1 MRTRTQA
8 TINRIPK
15 GGIHM
20 KTKSIAAIVLVAFGL
35 AATSIHAATVTNTM
49 PVRITIQNACNIA
62 TTAPTTLDF
71 ATQGPLVANVDQ
83 TATITVTCTTGA
95 LYNVGLDGG
104 GGGNIN
110 ARRMINGTNTVGYQL
125 YSNSGRTAVWGTTI
139 GTDTVAG
146 TGNGIAQTLSVYGR
160 VPAQTTPPAAVYND
174 TVNVTVTY

>member
-1 MRTRTQA
+1 
-8 TINRIPK
+8 
-15 GGIHM
+15 M
-20 KTKSIAAIVLVAFGL
+20 KTKFIAAAVLVAFGL
-35 AATSIHAATVTNTM
+35 AATSIQAATVTNTM
-49 PVRITIQNACNIA
+49 PVRITIQNACNIS

-71 ATQGPLVANVDQ
+71 GTQGPLVANVDQ

-146 TGNGIAQTLSVYGR
+146 TGNGIAQNLTVYGR

>member
-1 MRTRTQA
+1 
-8 TINRIPK
+8 
-15 GGIHM
+15 M
-20 KTKSIAAIVLVAFGL
+20 KTKSIAFAVLVAFGL

-95 LYNVGLDGG
+95 IYNVGLDGG

-110 ARRMINGTNTVGYQL
+110 TRRMINGTNTVGYQL

-146 TGNGIAQTLSVYGR
+146 TGNGIAQNLTVYGR
-160 VPAQTTPPAAVYND
+160 VPAQTTPVAAIYND

>member
-1 MRTRTQA
+1 
-8 TINRIPK
+8 
-15 GGIHM
+15 M
-20 KTKSIAAIVLVAFGL
+20 KTKSIAVAVLVAFGL

-95 LYNVGLDGG
+95 IYNVGLDGG

-110 ARRMINGTNTVGYQL
+110 TRRMINGTNTVGYQL

-146 TGNGIAQTLSVYGR
+146 TGNGIAQNLTVYGR
-160 VPAQTTPPAAVYND
+160 VPAQTTPVAAIYND

>member
-1 MRTRTQA
+1 
-8 TINRIPK
+8 
-15 GGIHM
+15 M
-20 KTKSIAAIVLVAFGL
+20 KMTTIAAIALATFGL
-35 AATSIHAATVTNTM
+35 AASSVHAATVTNTM
-49 PVRITIQNACNIA
+49 PVKITIQNACNIS

-71 ATQGPLVANVDQ
+71 GTQGPLVANVDQ

-95 LYNVGLDGG
+95 NYNVGLDGG

-125 YSNSGRTAVWGTTI
+125 YSNSGRTTVWGTTI

-146 TGNGIAQTLSVYGR
+146 SGNGTSQTLTVYGR

>member
-1 MRTRTQA
+1 
-8 TINRIPK
+8 
-15 GGIHM
+15 M
-20 KTKSIAAIVLVAFGL
+20 KMTTIAAIAL
-35 AATSIHAATVTNTM
+35 ATLGFAASSVQAATVTATM
-49 PVRITIQNACNIA
+49 PVKITIQNACNIS

-95 LYNVGLDGG
+95 NYNVGLDGG

-125 YSNSGRTAVWGTTI
+125 YSNSGRTTVWGTTI

-146 TGNGIAQTLSVYGR
+146 SGNGTTQTLTVYGR
-160 VPAQTTPPAAVYND
+160 VPAQTTPAAAVYND